1 MMKSFVFWRLCLSGS
16 VVLGVVLAF
25 AVLFQNPFA
34 RAAEEGDESP
44 RVVEKRLQ
52 EQIRISKETTWI
64 TRPLDSQGYVDYV
77 QFLNDQAARGTTP
90 QNNFEVIVRQVF
102 GPGEI
107 LPEWRAE
114 YHARIGIPVPEK
126 KSRFYRDFVK
136 FTLQGAKDVKAAR
149 ERVWDEYERILSQ
162 PWKASEYPAAGA
174 WVAAYKMHL
183 DQLAEESKRAKFY
196 TPYLAD
202 DLEADEPLPSLL
214 AMLLPSLQQQQEI
227 ARGLSIRAMGRVA
240 SEDLEDAWSDL
251 QAMHRVARHAGSGV
265 ILLEGLVAMAI
276 ESLACQAE
284 LHVLNS
290 PALTDALAKQFLG
303 DLNSLAPLTPL
314 AELIDVGERLIG
326 LDAVATLARQVDGK
340 THVEM
345 MSELFEMLKL
355 IGILSEVQPAGERV
369 FFVSTQGGAK
379 NPNVNRTRSP
389 IDWNVTL
396 QVLNGWYDRSVE
408 ANNRE
413 TEYAIRQALMEA
425 LEKDLEKVAT
435 DVTESLMVE
444 SPTAKGARK
453 SLGEAVGN
461 VLVSTLLPGAKAVPQ
476 AEDDV
481 VARRELIRLGF
492 AVELYRRE
500 QGTLPKSL
508 AVLAPHYVK
517 QISSDPH
524 SGRGLKYVVEDG
536 ECLIYSVGRNGLDE
550 QGHNRM
556 DLNQGEVSHE
566 GDDLA
571 VRASR

>member
-1 MMKSFVFWRLCLSGS
+1 MMNRFLFCRRCLSGFI
-16 VVLGVVLAF
+16 VLGVVLAF
-25 AVLFQNPFA
+25 AVLLQNRCA
-34 RAAEEGDESP
+34 RAAEEGDKSL
-44 RVVEKRLQ
+44 RVVEKSPQ
-52 EQIRISKETTWI
+52 KQIRISKETTWI
-64 TRPLDSQGYVDYV
+64 TQPLDSKGYVDYV

-102 GPGEI
+102 GPDEI

-126 KSRFYRDFVK
+126 KSRFYRGFVK
-136 FTLQGAKDVKAAR
+136 FTLRGKKDVKAAR
-149 ERVWDEYERILSQ
+149 ERVWDEYDRILSQ
-162 PWKASEYPAAGA
+162 PWKASEHPAADA
-174 WVAAYKMHL
+174 WVAAYKTQL

-202 DLEADEPLPSLL
+202 DLDAEEPLPSLL

-326 LDAVATLARQVDGK
+326 LDAVATMARQVDGK

-345 MSELFEMLKL
+345 MSELFKMLKL
-355 IGILSEVQPAGERV
+355 IGLLSEVQPGGERI
-369 FFVSTQGGAK
+369 FFVSTQGGAE
-379 NPNVNRTRSP
+379 NPSDNATQSP

-396 QVLNGWYDRSVE
+396 QVLNGWYDRLVA

-413 TEYAIRQALMEA
+413 TDYAIRQGLMET
-425 LEKDLEKVAT
+425 LEQDLEEVAT
-435 DVTESLMVE
+435 DVPKSLVVESLG
-444 SPTAKGARK
+444 AKGVRK
-453 SLGEAVGN
+453 SLGETVGD
-461 VLVSTLLPGAKAVPQ
+461 VLVTTLLPEPKAVHQ

-481 VARRELIRLGF
+481 VARREIIRLGF
-492 AVELYRRE
+492 AVELYCRE
-500 QGTLPKSL
+500 RGNRPKSL
-508 AVLAPHYVK
+508 AVLAPHYVN
-517 QISSDPH
+517 QIPSDPH
-524 SGRGLKYVVEDG
+524 SGKGLKYVVDDG
-536 ECLIYSVGRNGLDE
+536 EWLVYSVGRNGVDE
-550 QGHNRM
+550 QGRNSM
-556 DLNQGEVSHE
+556 DLNQGEVAHE
-566 GDDLA
+566 ADDLA
-571 VRASR
+571 VRASD